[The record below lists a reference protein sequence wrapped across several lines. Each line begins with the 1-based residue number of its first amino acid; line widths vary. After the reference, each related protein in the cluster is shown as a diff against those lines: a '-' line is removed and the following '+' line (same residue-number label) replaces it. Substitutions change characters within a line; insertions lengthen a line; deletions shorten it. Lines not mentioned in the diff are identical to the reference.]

1 MAGVPILKMYR
12 DWKDKRPE
20 RPIFRTIL
28 VSMLAVLLV
37 EIVLMTASIW
47 MTDVPGQLDQ
57 NAKDILEM
65 QVHNRASY
73 LSDLLVQA
81 QDLAELSDTINQTA
95 QALLDQGVIS
105 PDTLEN
111 GTTESDPLLQ
121 AIAPE
126 LVDTLRSKAVTGI
139 FVVLNTDDLR
149 TKDVGSPLPGIYLRD
164 LDPDA
169 RPSERNADLMVERG
183 SASVVKALGITTDK
197 SWEPVIS
204 YQGFSGKGFLKAPFQ
219 EAYDGQAALKAEDYG
234 RWTTSTYTLV
244 NDDRTAIAYSR
255 PLILPDGTVYGVVGV
270 EILTSYLESKL
281 PYSELQSGETGSYF
295 LVSSLDDPDAEELSL
310 RKSVTSSGDD
320 AARANPNAVLRC
332 TRNSGGSWLQLNRK
346 KYYAALE
353 PLVLYSRN
361 APFCEEHWILVGA
374 VESGTLFAFS
384 GTVQRVLLMAILI
397 TLILG
402 IVSSLLVSRG
412 LARPAEQLY
421 CEVLAANGKQTFP
434 KFSHTGIRE
443 LDRFAEAITQLNSS
457 LVTNSTKF
465 LRIMDMA
472 SVELGGY
479 ELRYDTGSVFVTE
492 NFFALLGAPEV
503 DGSSLTVRTF
513 GELLEHIQLARPC
526 TVVNAEGDKVLT
538 VVQGG
543 RTRYIMLRVTTED
556 RVQVGLAEDVTATT
570 LERMRIEH
578 ERDYDILTGL
588 YNRQAFHRVY
598 EELFAE
604 PERLGVAALLMMDL
618 DNLKHINDTYGHDW
632 GDQYIHRTGQ
642 CIAANTPTGTVCARL
657 SGDEFLLLFY
667 GYPGREQLRE
677 KLEALTRA
685 MQQAVVV
692 LPSGNDLHIS
702 ISGGVAWYPEDSR
715 DIETLKKYADFAM
728 YQVKH
733 STKGRVQEFSIEVY
747 DQEAYAARTRREFQQ
762 LISEERVQY
771 VLQPIFSAR
780 TGEVHAYEAL
790 MRSDLPTL
798 RSPATIMKL
807 AREQGA
813 LYEIERLTMFKASEH
828 FVELQQKGHVRRDA
842 LLFVNSRASVCM
854 TAADEQRYAE
864 RYPKLMQQLVVEITE
879 EEEIDHTALEQKRR
893 VKGFSGI
900 FALDDYGSGYSNE
913 GSLLSLEPRY
923 IKVDLAI
930 IRDIDTDPDKQQIVR
945 NIVAYAHPR
954 GMKIIAEGVETAAEL
969 QMVLELDVDAL
980 QGYLLAR
987 PGSIPAPIAPEA
999 AEIIRSVNARKKD

>member
-1 MAGVPILKMYR
+1 MYR

-183 SASVVKALGITTDK
+183 SASVVKTLGITTDK
-197 SWEPVIS
+197 SWGPVIS

-244 NDDRTAIAYSR
+244 NDDRTAIAYSQ

-295 LVSSLDDPDAEELSL
+295 LVSSLDDPEAEELSL

-320 AARANPNAVLRC
+320 AARANPNAVRRC

-402 IVSSLLVSRG
+402 IVSSLVVSRT
-412 LARPAEQLY
+412 LAHPTEQLY
-421 CEVLAANGKQTFP
+421 REVIEAQRTRTFP
-434 KFSHTGIRE
+434 RLSHTGIRE

-457 LVTNSTKF
+457 LITSSTKF

-492 NFFALLGAPEV
+492 NFFALLGEPEV
-503 DGSSLTVRTF
+503 NPDTLSVRRF
-513 GELLEHIQLARPC
+513 EEILNRIQYAHPC
-526 TVVNAEGDKVLT
+526 RRTAEGDKLLT
-538 VVQGG
+538 IRQDGV
-543 RTRYIMLRVTTED
+543 TRYIMLRVTNENH
-556 RVQVGLAEDVTATT
+556 VQVGLAEDVTATT
-570 LERMRIEH
+570 L
-578 ERDYDILTGL
+578 
-588 YNRQAFHRVY
+588 
-598 EELFAE
+598 
-604 PERLGVAALLMMDL
+604 
-618 DNLKHINDTYGHDW
+618 
-632 GDQYIHRTGQ
+632 
-642 CIAANTPTGTVCARL
+642 
-657 SGDEFLLLFY
+657 
-667 GYPGREQLRE
+667 
-677 KLEALTRA
+677 
-685 MQQAVVV
+685 
-692 LPSGNDLHIS
+692 
-702 ISGGVAWYPEDSR
+702 
-715 DIETLKKYADFAM
+715 
-728 YQVKH
+728 
-733 STKGRVQEFSIEVY
+733 
-747 DQEAYAARTRREFQQ
+747 
-762 LISEERVQY
+762 ERVQY

-842 LLFVNSRASVCM
+842 LLFVNSMASVCM

-879 EEEIDHTALEQKRR
+879 EEEIDHMALEQKRR
-893 VKGFSGI
+893 AKGFSGI

-969 QMVLELDVDAL
+969 QRVLELDVDAL

>member
-402 IVSSLLVSRG
+402 IVSSLVVSRT
-412 LARPAEQLY
+412 LAHPTEQLY
-421 CEVLAANGKQTFP
+421 REVIEAQRTRTFP
-434 KFSHTGIRE
+434 RLSHTGIRE

-457 LVTNSTKF
+457 LITSSTKF

-492 NFFALLGAPEV
+492 NFFALLGEPEV
-503 DGSSLTVRTF
+503 NPDTLSVRRF
-513 GELLEHIQLARPC
+513 EEILNRIQCAHPC
-526 TVVNAEGDKVLT
+526 RRTAEGDKLLT
-538 VVQGG
+538 IRQDGV
-543 RTRYIMLRVTTED
+543 TCYIMLRVTNENH
-556 RVQVGLAEDVTATT
+556 VQVGLAEDVTATT

-667 GYPGREQLRE
+667 GYRSKEQVRE
-677 KLEALTRA
+677 KIQVLGRA
-685 MQQAVVV
+685 MQQSVAV
-692 LPSGNDLHIS
+692 LPSGSELRIS
-702 ISGGVAWYPEDSR
+702 ISGGIAWYPEDGR
-715 DIETLKKYADFAM
+715 ELEMLKRYADFAM

-790 MRSDLPTL
+790 MCSDLPTL

-842 LLFVNSRASVCM
+842 LLFVNSMASVCM

>member
-332 TRNSGGSWLQLNRK
+332 TRNSGGSWL
-346 KYYAALE
+346 
-353 PLVLYSRN
+353 
-361 APFCEEHWILVGA
+361 
-374 VESGTLFAFS
+374 
-384 GTVQRVLLMAILI
+384 
-397 TLILG
+397 
-402 IVSSLLVSRG
+402 
-412 LARPAEQLY
+412 
-421 CEVLAANGKQTFP
+421 
-434 KFSHTGIRE
+434 
-443 LDRFAEAITQLNSS
+443 
-457 LVTNSTKF
+457 
-465 LRIMDMA
+465 
-472 SVELGGY
+472 
-479 ELRYDTGSVFVTE
+479 
-492 NFFALLGAPEV
+492 
-503 DGSSLTVRTF
+503 
-513 GELLEHIQLARPC
+513 
-526 TVVNAEGDKVLT
+526 
-538 VVQGG
+538 
-543 RTRYIMLRVTTED
+543 
-556 RVQVGLAEDVTATT
+556 
-570 LERMRIEH
+570 
-578 ERDYDILTGL
+578 
-588 YNRQAFHRVY
+588 
-598 EELFAE
+598 
-604 PERLGVAALLMMDL
+604 
-618 DNLKHINDTYGHDW
+618 
-632 GDQYIHRTGQ
+632 
-642 CIAANTPTGTVCARL
+642 
-657 SGDEFLLLFY
+657 
-667 GYPGREQLRE
+667 
-677 KLEALTRA
+677 
-685 MQQAVVV
+685 
-692 LPSGNDLHIS
+692 
-702 ISGGVAWYPEDSR
+702 
-715 DIETLKKYADFAM
+715 
-728 YQVKH
+728 
-733 STKGRVQEFSIEVY
+733 
-747 DQEAYAARTRREFQQ
+747 
-762 LISEERVQY
+762 
-771 VLQPIFSAR
+771 
-780 TGEVHAYEAL
+780 
-790 MRSDLPTL
+790 
-798 RSPATIMKL
+798 
-807 AREQGA
+807 
-813 LYEIERLTMFKASEH
+813 
-828 FVELQQKGHVRRDA
+828 
-842 LLFVNSRASVCM
+842 
-854 TAADEQRYAE
+854 
-864 RYPKLMQQLVVEITE
+864 
-879 EEEIDHTALEQKRR
+879 
-893 VKGFSGI
+893 
-900 FALDDYGSGYSNE
+900 
-913 GSLLSLEPRY
+913 
-923 IKVDLAI
+923 
-930 IRDIDTDPDKQQIVR
+930 
-945 NIVAYAHPR
+945 
-954 GMKIIAEGVETAAEL
+954 
-969 QMVLELDVDAL
+969 
-980 QGYLLAR
+980 
-987 PGSIPAPIAPEA
+987 
-999 AEIIRSVNARKKD
+999 